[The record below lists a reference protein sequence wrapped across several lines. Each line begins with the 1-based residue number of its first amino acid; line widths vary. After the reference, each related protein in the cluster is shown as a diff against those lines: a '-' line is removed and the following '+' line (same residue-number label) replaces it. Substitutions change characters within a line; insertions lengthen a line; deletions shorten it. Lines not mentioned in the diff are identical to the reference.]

1 MQIDHVTKEDFMELK
16 ALLIEIKESLN
27 GKASEQDKTWLKSA
41 EVRKIL
47 RLSISP
53 GTLQNVRINGSLPFR
68 KIGGSMHYKL
78 SDIHQLME
86 GGDDG
91 K

>member
-27 GKASEQDKTWLKSA
+27 GKVSKSEDKTWLKSA

-47 RLSISP
+47 GISP
-53 GTLQNVRINGSLPFR
+53 GTSQNLRINGSLPFR
-68 KIGGSMHYKL
+68 KIGGSMYYKL
-78 SDIHQLME
+78 SDIHQLLE
-86 GGDDG
+86 GGGDG

>member
-1 MQIDHVTKEDFMELK
+1 MQIDHVTREDFMELK

-27 GKASEQDKTWLKSA
+27 GKVSKQEDKTWLKSV
-41 EVRKIL
+41 EVRKL
-47 RLSISP
+47 LGISP
-53 GTLQNVRINGSLPFR
+53 GTLQNLRVNGSLPFR
-68 KIGGSMHYKL
+68 KIGGSMYYKL